1 VSATGL
7 HACAVSAVR
16 LALLVVRARDECVY
30 VYCMQVCPGKCHRQQ
45 DGSVLDAAA
54 SWTGPSAAAHSLCDV
69 EAHSLCDVAAHSLC
83 DVAADSLCEGA
94 EETVQMASVQMA
106 CTSEFIRMV

>member
-45 DGSVLDAAA
+45 DGSCLMRQPAGLDQVQQLTVCVM
-54 SWTGPSAAAHSLCDV
+54 WKLTVCVMWQLTVCVMWQLTVCVMGP
-69 EAHSLCDVAAHSLC
+69 
-83 DVAADSLCEGA
+83 
-94 EETVQMASVQMA
+94 
-106 CTSEFIRMV
+106 RRP